1 MGQPSVTTNPLPAH
15 TTHVVS
21 PPADSMHSID
31 FFEFDDHIH
40 MLTWDD
46 SEPEPI
52 VSDGIYEMSGVT
64 LGPQMPVPFRL
75 VPEAASI
82 QTVIVKPLI
91 FPYYSVQTPFV
102 LIPDVNDVQ
111 APYVDDVHISDVHY
125 VIRDGRVVRQ

>member
-15 TTHVVS
+15 TTHAVP

-46 SEPEPI
+46 SKSEPI

-64 LGPQMPVPFRL
+64 LGPRMPVPFRL
-75 VPEAASI
+75 VPEVASI
-82 QTVIVKPLI
+82 QTVIVEPLI
-91 FPYYSVQTPFV
+91 FSRYSVQTPFV
-102 LIPDVNDVQ
+102 FIPDVDEVQ
-111 APYVDDVHISDVHY
+111 APHVDDVHTSNVQY
-125 VIRDGRVVRQ
+125 VIRGGRVVRQ